1 MKRVEISLVVPCYNE
16 ESNVRVFWEET
27 QKNLKDIEHEL
38 IFVNDGSQDHTLEE
52 LKKIQQEACDDEI
65 VIVNFSRNFGKEA
78 GIYAGLQNA
87 SGEYVVLI
95 DADLQQPV
103 SVAREMYGFL
113 KQNQDYDAVAAYQE
127 ERKEGKVLTAFKT
140 LFYNMINKISD
151 VKFYKN
157 ASDFRCLRKNVVD
170 AVLAMSEY
178 HRFSKGIFA
187 WVGFHTYY
195 RPYQVQERNAG
206 TSSWSFWKLFN
217 YAIEGIISFS
227 TKPLRMITSL
237 GIFTSVLAILYMVV
251 VTLQKIIFGNPIPG
265 YPTIIVLI
273 LLLGGI
279 QLFVMGIIGEYVA
292 KIHIEVKNRPIYIAK
307 EVLRKGEHKE
317 LK

>member
-1 MKRVEISLVVPCYNE
+1 MELSLVVPCYNE
-16 ESNVRVFWEET
+16 ESNVRAFWEET
-27 QKNLKDIEHEL
+27 KKFLNNVEHEL
-38 IFVNDGSQDHTLEE
+38 IFVNDGSKDNTLQK
-52 LKKIQQEACDDEI
+52 LKKIQQEAYGDEI

-87 SGEYVVLI
+87 SGEYVMLI

-103 SVAREMYGFL
+103 SVAREMYEFL

-157 ASDFRCLRKNVVD
+157 ASDFRCLRRNVVD

-206 TSSWSFWKLFN
+206 TSSWSFWKLMN

-237 GIFTSVLAILYMVV
+237 GIFTSVLAIIYMVV

-307 EVLRKGEHKE
+307 DVLRKKEHKE

>member
-1 MKRVEISLVVPCYNE
+1 MELSLVVPCYNE
-16 ESNVRVFWEET
+16 ESNVRAFWEET
-27 QKNLKDIEHEL
+27 KKFLNNVEHEL
-38 IFVNDGSQDHTLEE
+38 IFVNDGSKDNTLQK
-52 LKKIQQEACDDEI
+52 LKKIQQEAYGDEI

-87 SGEYVVLI
+87 SGEYVMLI

-103 SVAREMYGFL
+103 SVAREMYEFL

-157 ASDFRCLRKNVVD
+157 ASDFRCLRRNVVD

-206 TSSWSFWKLFN
+206 TSSWSFWKLLN

-237 GIFTSVLAILYMVV
+237 GIFTSVLAIIYMVV

-307 EVLRKGEHKE
+307 EVFRKEEHKE